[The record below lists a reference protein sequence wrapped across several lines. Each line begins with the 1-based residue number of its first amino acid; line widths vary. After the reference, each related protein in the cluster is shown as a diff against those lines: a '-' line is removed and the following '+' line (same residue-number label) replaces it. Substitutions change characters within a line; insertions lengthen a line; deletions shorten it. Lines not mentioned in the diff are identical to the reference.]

1 VSFFCD
7 FESLREEDFGA
18 PVKKSSVSPPPAFI
32 PRLVL
37 LVTLGVIF
45 VFLSFSYR
53 LRLIPRVLDSQQESR
68 EPPEKA
74 SKQRTTAATRKRTR
88 IRQQD
93 DCCKEAAVSL

>member
-1 VSFFCD
+1 MSFFCD

-37 LVTLGVIF
+37 LVRLGVIF

-74 SKQRTTAATRKRTR
+74 SKQAKNNSGDEKENQNTTTRR
-88 IRQQD
+88 
-93 DCCKEAAVSL
+93 LL